1 MLRFL
6 GLLAYVLVS
15 MSVGMT
21 SITHAME
28 PVGGTTIAAS
38 ATTLVAELG
47 HAQGDSDEVP
57 ADSDKG
63 YPHHHV
69 SCHGDHVAA
78 AFDCDGT
85 LLAAA
90 PLNDAALGA
99 LFPLP
104 SRAIDPALR
113 PPQA

>member
-1 MLRFL
+1 MQRLL
-6 GLLAYVLVS
+6 CLLAYLLVS
-15 MSVGMT
+15 MSIGMT
-21 SITHAME
+21 SIAHAME
-28 PVGGTTIAAS
+28 PAGGATIAAS
-38 ATTLVAELG
+38 ATTMVAELG
-47 HAQGDSDEVP
+47 HTQGDSDEVP

-78 AFDCDGT
+78 AFDCDET

-90 PLNDAALGA
+90 PISDATLGA

-104 SRAIDPALR
+104 SRATDPALR

>member
-21 SITHAME
+21 SIAHAME
-28 PVGGTTIAAS
+28 PAGGTTIAAS

-47 HAQGDSDEVP
+47 HTQGDSDEVP

-69 SCHGDHVAA
+69 SCHGDH
-78 AFDCDGT
+78 
-85 LLAAA
+85 LATAYECGGNVLA
-90 PLNDAALGA
+90 STRPDEMTLGA

-104 SRAIDPALR
+104 SRATDPALR